1 MEEVLQL
8 KKDNVLRIKIVD
20 SDGKDTGEHLEF
32 DLEDVE
38 LPLRINKCDIMHK
51 NNINGLKMQ
60 LAIIDKKEEHE
71 GKYLLSWKEEE
82 KIKVIK
88 EFYNREIE
96 ALDLFLGKGGTNKLL
111 NGRNPYFGMFED
123 ISEMLEPIMPKL
135 QVQRDNIIENI
146 KKKYSNTKE
155 DNVLE

>member
-71 GKYLLSWKEEE
+71 GKYLLS
-82 KIKVIK
+82 
-88 EFYNREIE
+88 
-96 ALDLFLGKGGTNKLL
+96 
-111 NGRNPYFGMFED
+111 
-123 ISEMLEPIMPKL
+123 
-135 QVQRDNIIENI
+135 
-146 KKKYSNTKE
+146 
-155 DNVLE
+155 